1 MTISEG
7 ILTNMYWRNERPI
20 EFQWVD
26 LKVVK
31 LQIKKVRDPSR
42 WKERDEEKLNRLIER
57 REHYKRSSKNLGYW
71 DTPHGLFEV
80 MWTGIG
86 WFCAVVATPFR
97 MMAFAVAL
105 AAVLVALVMSIPWS
119 WIIFLLLV
127 ALILS

>member
-1 MTISEG
+1 
-7 ILTNMYWRNERPI
+7 MYFDDMFWHRERPV

-42 WKERDEEKLNRLIER
+42 WKDQDEEKLNRLIER
-57 REHYKRSSKNLGYW
+57 REHYTRSSHNLGYW

-80 MWTGIG
+80 MWAGIA
-86 WFCAVVATPFR
+86 WFCAVVASPFLLI
-97 MMAFAVAL
+97 ALAVAL
-105 AAVLVALVMSIPWS
+105 VVAFVAFAMWIPWS

-127 ALILS
+127 AAILG